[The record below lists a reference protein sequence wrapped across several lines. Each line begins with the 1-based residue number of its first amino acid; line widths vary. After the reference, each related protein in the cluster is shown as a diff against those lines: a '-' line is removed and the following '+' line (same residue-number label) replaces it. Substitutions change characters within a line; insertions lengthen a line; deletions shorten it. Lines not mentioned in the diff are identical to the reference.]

1 MPRLSDGFPDF
12 SCGVFDASESY
23 PSDYFEKLSTIES
36 ASFWFTSRNALILYA
51 LRRYFPT
58 LNNFLEIGCGT
69 GFVLSEIRREFP
81 AAALSGSDIH
91 SSGLHFAASRASGAE
106 LLIMDARS
114 MPFEEEFDVIGAFDM
129 LEHVNE
135 DLKVLADINRAL
147 RPGGGLVLTVPQ
159 HPFLWSAADEKA
171 CHARRYEMKELACK
185 VKGCGF
191 EILRMTSF
199 VSLLLPLMLVSRLKN
214 RYNKTFDVMD
224 ELTMNRGLNAVL
236 EKLLGLERALIRGG
250 VDFRCGGSIL
260 LIARKR

>member
-1 MPRLSDGFPDF
+1 MPQFSDGFPDF
-12 SCGVFDASESY
+12 SCGVFDSPESY
-23 PSDYFEKLSTIES
+23 PPDYFEKLSKIED

-51 LRRYFPT
+51 LQRYFPT
-58 LNNFLEIGCGT
+58 LNNFIEIGCGT
-69 GFVLSEIRREFP
+69 GFVLSAIRREFP

-91 SSGLHFAASRASGAE
+91 RSGLHFASSRVSGAE
-106 LLIMDARS
+106 LFIMDARS
-114 MPFEEEFDVIGAFDM
+114 IPFEDEFDVVGAFDM

-135 DLKVLADINRAL
+135 DMLVLAGIRRAL
-147 RPGGGLVLTVPQ
+147 HSGGGLVLTVPQ
-159 HPFLWSAADEKA
+159 HQFLWSAADEKA
-171 CHARRYEMKELACK
+171 RHARRYEMKELACK
-185 VKGCGF
+185 VNRCGF

-236 EKLLGLERALIRGG
+236 EKLMDLERALIRGG
-250 VDFRCGGSIL
+250 VDFRCGGSLL